1 MFGSKRTKVTPS
13 ELALALL
20 FPVWQKSYDTDAEEV
35 EMILRHTE
43 RDEAAVQ
50 AEIFCLDYWATA
62 LGLAMGLEDRKKG
75 AEVLTAYHFIQQ
87 LMSDSLP
94 AHSDQSKLEA
104 IKKWLAGQISGF
116 KQAYPDSWRAVER
129 TKKYVPQYSVLAKR
143 HNEYQETIALCGAD
157 AQKGFQEV
165 CARFATNVGAPR
177 NPVVSATA
185 LIMLGSTVKMVRDVM
200 PSYQV
205 V

>member
-1 MFGSKRTKVTPS
+1 MFGPKRTKATPS

-20 FPVWQKSYDTDAEEV
+20 FPVWQRSNEVDVEEV

-43 RDEAAVQ
+43 RDEATVQ
-50 AEIFCLDYWATA
+50 AELFCLDYWSTA
-62 LGLAMGLEDRKKG
+62 LGVAMGMEDRKKS
-75 AEVLTAYHFIQQ
+75 AEVLAGYHFVQQ

-94 AHSDQSKLEA
+94 AHSDQVKLEA

-116 KQAYPDSWRAVER
+116 RRAYPDSWRAIER

-143 HNEYQETIALCGAD
+143 HNEYQETMALCGAD

-165 CARFATNVGAPR
+165 CARFATNVGAPK
-177 NPVVSATA
+177 NPIVSATA
-185 LIMLGSTVKMVRDVM
+185 LLMLVSTVKMVRDVL
-200 PSYQV
+200 PSYRV